1 MKRYIF
7 IIFIG
12 AVLILTATIQ
22 TWYAYQPRV
31 GPVGNGPNDA
41 VIWTNFTWQVL
52 TGLLIIIVGIIGIY
66 KVKNTALNTEGRQQT
81 DSQKMQL
88 RTARIL
94 LLVLLSLF
102 DIGFFI
108 FTIVHIRLLSTEPSS
123 LGMFVIMFFLLTSVI
138 IFGFIRTFES
148 IKKGDL

>member
-7 IIFIG
+7 LIFIG
-12 AVLILTATIQ
+12 VVLILIATTQ
-22 TWYAYQPRV
+22 TWYAYQPKV

-52 TGLLIIIVGIIGIY
+52 IGIFIIIGGIIGIY
-66 KVKNTALNTEGRQQT
+66 KFKNNTLDSEGRQQT
-81 DSQKMQL
+81 DSLKMQL
-88 RTARIL
+88 RTARIII
-94 LLVLLSLF
+94 LVLLSLF

-108 FTIVHIRLLSTEPSS
+108 FTIAHGRLLSTEPSS
-123 LGMFVIMFFLLTSVI
+123 LAKFVIMFFLLTSVI
-138 IFGFIRTFES
+138 VFGFFRTFES